1 VDRDRPRDRTRP
13 FRGLYDR
20 RSNYVGNGVPGL
32 DSPSPTYQQ
41 PVTMQSEQPHLIVDH
56 RRGITLLEVLIA
68 IGILAIGLSSVI
80 ALVPAGRS
88 QASRAVVLDR
98 ASTLA
103 ANAVSDAV
111 TFGFL
116 RRDSLTNF
124 TGLVVVDPLGLPTI
138 GGTAAPRQAGIFS
151 SPTDPAA
158 AAASQ
163 WLFAQG
169 RDDLLFATGTSVDDQ
184 VARSDLPPLNVFS
197 DGARAFQGR
206 MSCIFAIRPPAA
218 GIPGML
224 TAVVFHG
231 RDPGNT
237 TLSGLIENG
246 GIDLGRASVGFASA
260 VKPGVVVCSGSTPSQ
275 YRFHQVLS
283 FSTIAATGMGLI
295 TFSTGNALL
304 TGTHTL
310 TVLPDSVGF
319 AERTFAAEESG
330 PYLQ

>member
-1 VDRDRPRDRTRP
+1 M
-13 FRGLYDR
+13 
-20 RSNYVGNGVPGL
+20 
-32 DSPSPTYQQ
+32 
-41 PVTMQSEQPHLIVDH
+41 TMHVHQSHLNVAH

-80 ALVPAGRS
+80 ALVPAGRL

-98 ASTLA
+98 ASNLA

-116 RRDSLTNF
+116 RGDSLTNF
-124 TGLVVVDPLGLPTI
+124 TGIVVVDPLGLPTI
-138 GGTAAPRQAGIFS
+138 GGAAAPRQAGIFS

-184 VARSDLPPLNVFS
+184 TARSDLPPLNVFS

-206 MSCIFAIRPPAA
+206 MSSIFAIRPPVA
-218 GIPGML
+218 GVPGML
-224 TAVVFHG
+224 TVVVFHA

-237 TLSGLIENG
+237 TTISALIENG
-246 GIDLGRASVGFASA
+246 SIDLGRASVGFASA

-283 FSTIAATGMGLI
+283 FSTIAATGTAFV
-295 TFSTGNALL
+295 TFSTGNTLL
-304 TGTHTL
+304 TGSHTL

-319 AERTFAAEESG
+319 AERTFAAEETGS
-330 PYLQ
+330 YLQ